1 MHQRGRKEI
10 RVKKEK
16 VNNFNE
22 GMISVLPPFLSR
34 RAQGKLAGLEYG
46 LLSPA
51 AHHNLLPS
59 EHLSSLLHLYIYE
72 PEGGKEKKW
81 RQGGKKTLIKAEEY
95 IKASCFITLSYIEIP
110 NGVNVMLIRTLDF
123 SSFSE

>member
-22 GMISVLPPFLSR
+22 GMISVLPLFLSR
-34 RAQGKLAGLEYG
+34 RAQGKLAGLEYE

-59 EHLSSLLHLYIYE
+59 QHLSSLLHLYIYE
-72 PEGGKEKKW
+72 PEGREKESGSKVE
-81 RQGGKKTLIKAEEY
+81 KTLK
-95 IKASCFITLSYIEIP
+95 
-110 NGVNVMLIRTLDF
+110 
-123 SSFSE
+123 